1 MKKLLLLIIVLS
13 IAAMPTVAATK
24 PIHKKA
30 VLKPKHAAAKPA
42 AKQPAA
48 AQKSSEWAAQVN
60 GDTISMDLYNKRVNA
75 AVKDIS
81 KYASLESAGTKA
93 LIIDTKKSILEQM
106 IEAVILLQWA
116 EREGIEIKD
125 KTVKAR
131 IAQLKK
137 SFPSAYEFHKTLAE
151 QGMSPDDLERDIKR
165 QIIVDKLMTMRANA
179 LAVSDEEIKAYYDRN
194 NEMSAQKEKLHLMQ
208 ITSKD
213 ENEIKTAKLKIDAGG
228 KVSGEDIGIVERGQL
243 PISDDSQ
250 IFALKKGQVSN
261 VVSGEAGYYIFIV
274 VERFPEKVT
283 NFEDVKADIRKF
295 LLKEKSRT
303 QYMKDLDEEKS
314 AAKIILNEKLA
325 KMFYPVTSQE
335 AVPLP

>member
-1 MKKLLLLIIVLS
+1 MGRTSERRHDLHG
-13 IAAMPTVAATK
+13 
-24 PIHKKA
+24 PI
-30 VLKPKHAAAKPA
+30 
-42 AKQPAA
+42 
-48 AQKSSEWAAQVN
+48 
-60 GDTISMDLYNKRVNA
+60 NKRVYA
-75 AVKDIS
+75 AVKEIS
-81 KYASLESAGTKA
+81 KYASLESAGAKA
-93 LIIDTKKSILEQM
+93 LIMDTKKSILEQM

-137 SFPSAYEFHKTLAE
+137 SFPSSYEFHKSLAE
-151 QGMSPDDLERDIKR
+151 QGMTPDDLERDIKR

-179 LAVSDEEIKAYYDRN
+179 LAVSDEEIKAYYDRT
-194 NEMSAQKEKLHLMQ
+194 NESAQKEKLHLMQ
-208 ITSKD
+208 LTSKD
-213 ENEIKTAKLKIDAGG
+213 ENEIKTAKLKIEAGG

-243 PISDDSQ
+243 PVSDDSQ
-250 IFALKKGQVSN
+250 IFALKKGEVSN
-261 VVSGEAGYYIFIV
+261 VISGEAGYYIFIV
-274 VERFPEKVT
+274 VERFPEKET
-283 NFEDVKADIRKF
+283 KFEDVKDNIRKF